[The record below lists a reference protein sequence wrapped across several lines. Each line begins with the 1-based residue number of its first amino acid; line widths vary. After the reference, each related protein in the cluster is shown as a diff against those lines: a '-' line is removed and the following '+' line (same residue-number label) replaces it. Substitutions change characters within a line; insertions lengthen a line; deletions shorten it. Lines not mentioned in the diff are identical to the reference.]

1 MGNPLAQAHRPMVV
15 RSQLI
20 QLEGQAAADLVVHL
34 ADLPCRQPLLHR
46 YIPAHR
52 QRQSQ
57 CDSPWACEFSAP
69 IRLTSHPVL
78 VIHLVVARGR
88 VAQLLLRVRFPHQ
101 PAVQPVLV
109 ASVLIQQLQT

>member
-1 MGNPLAQAHRPMVV
+1 MVV
-15 RSQLI
+15 QRRLI

-34 ADLPCRQPLLHR
+34 AGPSCRQPFLRR
-46 YIPAHR
+46 YNPAHR
-52 QRQSQ
+52 QRQIQ
-57 CDSPWACEFSAP
+57 CDSPWECEFFAP
-69 IRLTSHPVL
+69 IRLTGHPVL

-109 ASVLIQQLQT
+109 ASMLVQQLQT